1 MALRLCTEL
10 RAPGCLH
17 AVLES
22 VAPRAPYLL
31 ENRSGHP
38 LRYRQA
44 CKPRGCCVTG
54 HSAICTMTFTC
65 CWCCLK
71 RESPVGHAW
80 LPKMIRCA

>member
-1 MALRLCTEL
+1 MHARACSTGAEGAAAEGLVALRLCTEL

-44 CKPRGCCVTG
+44 CKPRGVLRDRPSG
-54 HSAICTMTFTC
+54 N
-65 CWCCLK
+65 
-71 RESPVGHAW
+71 
-80 LPKMIRCA
+80 